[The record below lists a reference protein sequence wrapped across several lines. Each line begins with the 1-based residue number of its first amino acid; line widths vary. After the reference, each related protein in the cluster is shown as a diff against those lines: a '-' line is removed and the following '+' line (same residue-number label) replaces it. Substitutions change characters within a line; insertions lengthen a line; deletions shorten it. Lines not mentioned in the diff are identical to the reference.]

1 MCHGCSSPADPRFL
15 TALRSCAQ
23 ALRPLANYTI
33 PEALSQHIREL
44 GERKEFL
51 SPAEHEQLLSLVEF
65 PQDRTLEKLR
75 AEIALRQL
83 DALIPQA
90 IAP

>member
-1 MCHGCSSPADPRFL
+1 MVVSSPVDPRLL
-15 TALRSCAQ
+15 TALRSCVQ
-23 ALRPLANYTI
+23 ALRPVANYTL
-33 PEALSQHIREL
+33 PETLNLRMREL

-65 PQDRTLEKLR
+65 TEERTLEKLR

-83 DALIPQA
+83 EALFPEETQ
-90 IAP
+90 P